1 MSDAFGGNIVIPRK
15 TMVLFFIIDTSGS
28 MEGAKIG
35 AVNQAIREVLPEIK
49 DMSDDN
55 TDAMIKIAAL
65 DFSSGA
71 RWITANGPV
80 DAGDLTWNNL
90 DAAGTTD
97 LGHAY
102 RTLAEKLSV
111 SKGFMNEAMGSYAP
125 ALFLLSDGD
134 PTDDWKGGLDK
145 LRENNWY
152 KAAVKVAIAIGEEA
166 NKDVLKEFTGSKET
180 VIEVRNSATLLK
192 MIKKVSVRASQ
203 VASQGAKST
212 DPNKDPNVI
221 KQEELGN
228 TLQEIS
234 NEIAASPDTGEP
246 EW

>member
-1 MSDAFGGNIVIPRK
+1 MSDAFGGKIEIPRK

-49 DMSDDN
+49 DMSDEN
-55 TDAMIKIAAL
+55 ADAMIKIAAL
-65 DFSSGA
+65 EFSSGA
-71 RWITANGPV
+71 TWITPNGPV
-80 DAGDLTWNNL
+80 GAGDLTWNNL
-90 DAAGTTD
+90 DAAGPTD
-97 LGHAY
+97 LGHAC
-102 RTLAEKLSV
+102 RALAEKLSV
-111 SKGFMNEAMGSYAP
+111 SKGFMKEAAGSYAP

-134 PTDDWKGGLDK
+134 PTDDWKNGLDK
-145 LRENNWY
+145 LKENNWY
-152 KAAVKVAIAIGEEA
+152 KAAVKVAIAIGEDA

-192 MIKKVSVRASQ
+192 MIKTVSVTASQ

-212 DPNKDPNVI
+212 DPTKDANVI

-228 TLQEIS
+228 TLQEIN